1 MQLTLCRISTA
12 VALAVSFTVPATA
25 ASPFW
30 TSKLELAQAT
40 TQGEPNLA
48 AYAAAT
54 VKVLQI
60 QQAMNNE
67 MNTAERENLPGIQAE
82 AQAAMVA
89 VVEAE
94 GLTVEEYNEIAQL
107 TRTDSEAA
115 ATVEKLIQQ
124 QLGG

>member
-1 MQLTLCRISTA
+1 MLFRISTA
-12 VALAVSFTVPATA
+12 VALAMSCAIPATA
-25 ASPFW
+25 APPSW
-30 TSKLELAQAT
+30 TGKVELAQAT
-40 TQGEPNLA
+40 TQEGQNLA

-67 MNTAERENLPGIQAE
+67 MNAAEQEDLSGIQAN

-89 VVEAE
+89 AVEGE
-94 GLTVEEYNEIAQL
+94 GLTVEEYNQIAQL
-107 TRTDSEAA
+107 TRTDPEAA
-115 ATVEKLIQQ
+115 ATVERLIQQ